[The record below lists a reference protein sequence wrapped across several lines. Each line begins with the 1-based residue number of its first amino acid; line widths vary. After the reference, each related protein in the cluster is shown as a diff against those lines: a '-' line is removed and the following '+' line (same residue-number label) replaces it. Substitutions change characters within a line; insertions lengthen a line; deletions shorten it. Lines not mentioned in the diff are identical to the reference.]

1 MHVRHYIAA
10 TIIAA
15 LGLLA
20 GGCVYTDY
28 SLGGQYVPDE
38 EDILIRTVDIDI
50 PVGLKLADSLQTSSS
65 YSAVVGSMYTEEFGG
80 VHISTALTI
89 TPLYDSIRWG
99 VNPVFKS
106 MYVSLAPSSTFT
118 MQDDQKH
125 IPQNFYVYQLNRQ
138 LDSTDMYCNSIRPGD
153 YGSQQ
158 VNSGTCLFMG
168 DTTVLRFTEAFGS
181 QLFEIDTTALDS
193 TALFLE
199 KFHGIYIACDRQ
211 DEGCVGGRINHFDLS
226 GSYATM
232 QFTSTND
239 AGIRRDTTVY
249 FSLGAS
255 KSVLSIEAGRKDDEC
270 DDATDV
276 LLYQGYNGVKPYI
289 NGTRLRQALD
299 LWLQRDGL
307 NHENVLITHATME
320 FPFEYTG
327 DPDQLSYYPTSLYP
341 HLRASGSG
349 YTVYTPI
356 SEIYNSSYDNGSIN
370 RSLSLYRPDVALY
383 LQNLIRKKV
392 DEVPADYDI
401 YMMSTISY
409 TTTTSSASSS
419 YYSYYYYYYYGYD
432 PTETSTTYYYA
443 DTKNYAQGRLNG
455 TRALR
460 HPKLHIT
467 YTVLR

>member
-1 MHVRHYIAA
+1 MHVRNYIAA
-10 TIIAA
+10 ILIAG

-28 SLGGQYVPDE
+28 SLGGQYVPNE
-38 EDILIRTVDIDI
+38 EDILIHTVDIDI
-50 PVGLKLADSLQTSSS
+50 PVGLKLADSLQTSMS
-65 YSAVVGSMYTEEFGG
+65 YSAVVGSLYTEEFGG
-80 VHISTALTI
+80 VHIGTAMTI

-106 MYVSLAPSSTFT
+106 MYVQLAPSSTYT
-118 MQDDQKH
+118 MEDDQKH

-138 LDSTDMYCNSIRPGD
+138 MDSTDMYCCSIKPSD
-153 YGSQQ
+153 YGTELI
-158 VNSGTCLFMG
+158 NSGTCLFMG
-168 DTTVLRFTEAFGS
+168 DTTILRFTEAFGK
-181 QLFEIDTTALDS
+181 QLFDIDNAALDS
-193 TALFLE
+193 TELFLE
-199 KFHGIYIACDRQ
+199 KFHGIYITCDRQ
-211 DEGCVGGRINHFDLS
+211 EEGRVGGRINSFDMS
-226 GSYATM
+226 GSYVTM
-232 QFTSTND
+232 MFTSTND

-255 KSVLSIEAGRKDDEC
+255 KSVLSIEAGRKEDEC
-270 DDATDV
+270 TEATDV
-276 LLYQGYNGVKPYI
+276 LLYQGYNGIKPYI

-299 LWLQRDGL
+299 IWLQRDGL

-320 FPFEYTG
+320 FPFDYLG
-327 DPDQLSYYPTSLYP
+327 DPDQLKHYPENLYP

-356 SEIYNSSYDNGSIN
+356 SEIYNSSYNNGSIN

-383 LQNLIRKKV
+383 LQNLIRKEV
-392 DEVPADYDI
+392 DEVPRDYDI
-401 YMMSTISY
+401 YMMPTTSY

-432 PTETSTTYYYA
+432 PTESSTTYYYA
-443 DTKNYAQGRLNG
+443 DTKNYAQGHFNG